1 MKKLLRPRHVAWA
14 AVFLAVPLIA
24 IFLIARHRSPA
35 TSPEQTPNTATSSAA
50 SDQTPPGSWWKI
62 PEQDLEISAD
72 AAARLKDL
80 AAVGYLGG
88 YRSAPSRIGVTLHDP
103 GRASPGYNLFVSG
116 HAPEAALI
124 DMCGRVVH
132 TWGHAAPT
140 GYQVRP
146 DRNFW
151 RRVWLLP
158 DGSLLAIFDPYGM
171 IKLDKDSNLLWATDV
186 SNHIHHD
193 LFVTDSNLI
202 YTLGKRHRKIP
213 SLDPKMTFGEDL
225 VLVLDQD
232 GMILERHSI
241 LEAFENS
248 PFEDE
253 IKASI
258 RESLRH
264 ATGDV
269 WEDFHANTIEVL
281 DGSLADL
288 DPVFQA
294 GNVVSCS
301 PHNGNVFIIDLR
313 SASVVWNWFG
323 PWVRIHEPQVL
334 PGGRLLLFHNNGYR
348 DTGNTPVSQ
357 AVEYDLLARKLRWT
371 YDGSPRNPE
380 TRFFSG
386 TSSTVQRLPNGNTL
400 IVVTEAGRAIE
411 VTEHKAVVWEF
422 FNPHRAG
429 KDFDLIA
436 SLFQLERV
444 ACAGAARWLGESA
457 STDCVCPDPAG

>member
-1 MKKLLRPRHVAWA
+1 MKKLRVPKAAWA
-14 AVFLAVPLIA
+14 LCLVVLLIVVL
-24 IFLIARHRSPA
+24 LIMRHRPPA
-35 TSPEQTPNTATSSAA
+35 TPPEQTAYSTTSSVP
-50 SDQTPPGSWWKI
+50 SDEPPPGSWWKLSKKD
-62 PEQDLEISAD
+62 PEVSAD
-72 AAARLKDL
+72 DEARLKDL
-80 AAVGYLGG
+80 AALGYLGG
-88 YRSAPSRIGVTLHDP
+88 YRSPPSRIGVTLHDP
-103 GRASPGYNLFVSG
+103 SQVSPGYNLLVSG

-132 TWGHAAPT
+132 TWRHDAPPD
-140 GYQVRP
+140 YQVRP
-146 DRNFW
+146 ERNFW

-186 SNHIHHD
+186 STHIHHD
-193 LFVTDSNLI
+193 LFVTESNLI

-225 VLVLDQD
+225 VLVLDQE
-232 GMILERHSI
+232 GTILERHSI

-258 RESLRH
+258 RESIQH

-313 SASVVWNWFG
+313 SSSVVWNWFG

-334 PGGRLLLFHNNGYR
+334 PGGKLLLFHNNGYR
-348 DTGNTPVSQ
+348 ETGNTPVSQ
-357 AVEYDLLARKLRWT
+357 ALEYDLLNRTLRWA
-371 YDGSPRNPE
+371 YDGSPSQPE

-400 IVVTEAGRAIE
+400 VVVTEAGRAIE
-411 VTEHKAVVWEF
+411 VTENKEVVWEF

-429 KDFDLIA
+429 ENFDLIA

-444 ACAGAARWLGESA
+444 ACAGAARWLGEKA
-457 STDCVCPDPAG
+457 PTDCACADPSG